1 MPTDTTWSIEV
12 AGDLEKSDG
21 GAKIQSDEGWFM
33 ILVEFVVHHWCFLGP
48 DYFGKS
54 DRKYSENLRSTIEE
68 HRPCHFR
75 SSMIGGVTQRF
86 YPGSSLVYLNLKVTP
101 LPHISFDFVSLVLH
115 QKETD

>member
-54 DRKYSENLRSTIEE
+54 QKDALFSKIKHVLSNN
-68 HRPCHFR
+68 C
-75 SSMIGGVTQRF
+75 V
-86 YPGSSLVYLNLKVTP
+86 
-101 LPHISFDFVSLVLH
+101 SFVV
-115 QKETD
+115 